1 MNEYSAPA
9 KFIDLAS
16 QQERIRPLLDSAIS
30 KVLNHGNYIMGP
42 EVVEFES
49 KLKDFT
55 GCIWSISRQIIDYSQ
70 DANLT
75 FTGRC
80 EVLDGW
86 YHETGQMVFS
96 DGNFFSSTRRYRW
109 KPCASGV
116 DVHFDDGRFFHQI
129 DLSTNSATATH
140 FCDPDDY
147 TVSYDFTKWPV
158 WTAIWRVRGARKN
171 YEMHSCYRKLA
182 L

>member
-1 MNEYSAPA
+1 MIETC
-9 KFIDLAS
+9 FICAMAAFKRLNYDVFRIFREGERVSS
-16 QQERIRPLLDSAIS
+16 QG
-30 KVLNHGNYIMGP
+30 NHQRS
-42 EVVEFES
+42 ES
-49 KLKDFT
+49 LKLEDFT
-55 GCIWSISRQIIDYSQ
+55 GGLWSISRQIINHTQ

-75 FTGRC
+75 FTGSC

-140 FCDPDDY
+140 FCDPDYY

-171 YEMHSCYRKLA
+171 YEMHSCYRRIA

>member
-1 MNEYSAPA
+1 MIETC
-9 KFIDLAS
+9 FICAMTAFKRLNCEVFRIFREGERLSS
-16 QQERIRPLLDSAIS
+16 QG
-30 KVLNHGNYIMGP
+30 NHQRS
-42 EVVEFES
+42 ES
-49 KLKDFT
+49 LKLEDFT
-55 GCIWSISRQIIDYSQ
+55 GCLWSIYRKIIDHTQ
-70 DANLT
+70 DANLI
-75 FTGRC
+75 FIGSC

-86 YHETGQMVFS
+86 YHETGKMVFS
-96 DGNFFSSTRRYRW
+96 DGNFFSCTRRYRW
-109 KPCASGV
+109 TACDGGV
-116 DVHFDDGRFFHQI
+116 DVYFDDGRFFHQI

-158 WTAIWRVRGARKN
+158 WTVIWRVRGTRKN